1 MLPPGTAWTQTE
13 EDVEVRVTLPGN
25 RKKSDVR
32 VRVTTSALSVAAREF
47 AAGASG
53 WTSVLDGALCRR
65 VDCESCCWTLESALP
80 EAVGINSG
88 VHDRDTNLRRP
99 SSPTTVLVIQ
109 VRERERR
116 RASGFRSRLRG

>member
-1 MLPPGTAWTQTE
+1 MLPPGIAWTQTE

-25 RKKSDVR
+25 CKKSDVK

-53 WTSVLDGALCRR
+53 WTSMLDGALCRR
-65 VDCESCCWTLESALP
+65 VDRESCCWTLESARP
-80 EAVGINSG
+80 EAVGSISG
-88 VHDRDTNLRRP
+88 VNDHDTSLRRP

-109 VRERERR
+109 VRVRERR